1 LNYISNLFEY
11 TREMSAPAD
20 INKVNMNKSNLAT
33 NSAIVQTATGGKPAV
48 VPTDAKAARARE

>member
-1 LNYISNLFEY
+1 
-11 TREMSAPAD
+11 MSAPAD